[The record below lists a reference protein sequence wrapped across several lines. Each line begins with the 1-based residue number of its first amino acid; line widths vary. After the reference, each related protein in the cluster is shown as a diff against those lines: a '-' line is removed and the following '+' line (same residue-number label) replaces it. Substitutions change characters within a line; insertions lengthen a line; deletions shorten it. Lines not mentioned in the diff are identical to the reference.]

1 MKPYA
6 NLTIRAR
13 TYVRRTMSAAA
24 VGAVLPLLV
33 ISCAAPTG
41 DERQPNTI
49 VVGAGLAGLSA
60 AVEMGNHGVPVLVMD
75 MNSVAGGHAVLAG
88 GVTMV
93 GTPVQELAGIADTP
107 ALAYED
113 WRGWT
118 EDGDPEWT
126 RLYAS
131 ESRRMIYDWVTDMGV
146 EFVRVAPGH
155 GNSVP
160 RFHFTSGRAVH
171 LVLPIFRTALRL
183 PTVSFRFNSRV
194 DGLLFEN
201 GRVTGVA
208 YTDLRTGQKS
218 EIRADNVVLATGG
231 FENDLDRV
239 LQNWMPGAPLPEK
252 LLSGAAPSAN
262 GSGHDMAVAAGAGL
276 TRMDRHY
283 IYVNGLP
290 DPRDPAGRHAL
301 TAGNELSLWVNAD
314 GRRFT
319 NETGFDKDILVDLL
333 RQKGNTYWA
342 VFDGMGRQG
351 FSVRGAAWLNN
362 PGDRHPVLDDPRL
375 AVTANSLVE
384 LADAAGLPRDSLVSS
399 VQRFNAMIERGTDDD
414 FHRFSDRA
422 GAPGPVSVP
431 PYYAVRLFPMTR
443 KSMGG
448 VAIDRGA
455 RVLDRNGEPVA
466 GLYAAGEL
474 TGSVGINGQHGLDG
488 MFLGPA
494 ILTGRLAG
502 RSVSADY
509 ASAHPAAAMELLA
522 VDTETAGTGAA
533 GPDLSEDTLRQLLSA
548 NRDGYW
554 HFRVS
559 HELVIERGYECDSCH
574 SSQVPFA
581 PPEGRAGYLAQSTI
595 CTNCH

>member
-1 MKPYA
+1 LKPFA
-6 NLTIRAR
+6 NPAFRAR
-13 TYVRRTMSAAA
+13 TYVRRAVLAAA
-24 VGAVLPLLV
+24 LGVALPMLTS
-33 ISCAAPTG
+33 SCAAPTG
-41 DERQPNTI
+41 DDPQSNTI

-93 GTPVQELAGIADTP
+93 GTPVQDRAGFADTP

-113 WRGWT
+113 WRDWT
-118 EDGDPEWT
+118 EDGDADWT
-126 RLYAS
+126 RFYAS

-171 LVLPIFRTALRL
+171 LVLPIYRTALRL

-194 DGLLFEN
+194 DRLLVEN

-218 EIRADNVVLATGG
+218 EIRAENVVLATGG

-239 LQNWMPGAPLPEK
+239 RQNWMPGMPLPER

-262 GSGHDMAVAAGAGL
+262 GSGHDMAEAAGAGMKW
-276 TRMDRHY
+276 MDRHY

-301 TAGNELSLWVNAD
+301 TAGNDLSLWVNAN

-333 RQKGNTYWA
+333 RQEGNTYWA
-342 VFDGMGRQG
+342 VFDARGRKG
-351 FSVRGAAWLNN
+351 FSVRGAAWLNT

-375 AVTANSLVE
+375 AVTASSLEE
-384 LADAAGLPRDSLVSS
+384 LAEAAHLPPDALVSS
-399 VQRFNAMIERGTDDD
+399 VQRFNELIERGTDDD
-414 FHRFSDRA
+414 FHRFSERA
-422 GAPGPVSVP
+422 GAPEPVTVP

-448 VAIDRGA
+448 VAIDRNA
-455 RVLDRNGEPVA
+455 RVLRPNGEPVP
-466 GLYAAGEL
+466 GLFATGEL
-474 TGSVGINGQHGLDG
+474 TGSVGINGKHGLDG

-502 RSVSADY
+502 QSISADY
-509 ASAHPAAAMELLA
+509 ASANTAGAATLLPADTEAAATD
-522 VDTETAGTGAA
+522 VT
-533 GPDLSEDTLRQLLSA
+533 GPDLSEETLRQLLSV

-559 HELVIERGYECDSCH
+559 HELALERHYECGTCH
-574 SSQVPFA
+574 SSQVPYA
-581 PPEGRAGYLAQSTI
+581 PPEGRAGYLAQSAI